1 MPLRDDLLTPI
12 PGDNP
17 AGANLRYDP
26 VTDKVKEARREDIDV
41 PQGDWKTA
49 LKAADHNAAIKLA
62 SEALAKRGK
71 DLQLAVWLVD
81 SHVRKEG
88 FALLAPGFR
97 FLHDLLD
104 QYWDTLYPLVE
115 DDDSEMRAAPL
126 DWLGSKLAEPLGFL
140 PIVNNKLSWL
150 AYKESRVVGYEAD
163 ADTNEK
169 QMAREARLG
178 EGKISAE
185 EFDEA
190 VDACPLSFLKD
201 TLEML
206 NEGLSEAEAL
216 SEYCDVKFGEFSP
229 SFLPVRNAIEEIAQT
244 VKVLIGKKAPE
255 DVDLPDAE
263 VQLSVKA
270 ARQRKEEPAE
280 ELEFQADSSE
290 ESYDSFSTSASSF
303 SGELSSVDDAT
314 RQLATICT
322 FLREQD
328 SEDPSPYLILRS
340 YAWGKLLAN
349 SPLIDQSSLEAPPS
363 EWRVNLKRAT
373 ADGDWDQVLAATEE
387 AMAQPGGRV
396 WLDLQRYT
404 VNALEQKGS
413 SAAARVVRDAL
424 RGFLEGLPDILDLT
438 LPDDTPAANAE
449 TRNWIENF
457 VRRQQGPPP
466 QAADASGEETPA
478 EESFSFD
485 DTPTDTSFDD
495 FSSSDSS
502 EPTPEP
508 EPEPELELPPV
519 EVDEVPPILIADDAP
534 PSDTSDEFQVALAA
548 VKEGRTVDGLSVIAS
563 LLATERSGRARF
575 RRRTQLAHLL
585 LAAGQP
591 KVAQPLLDHIA
602 TEIEDRRLEDWEEGE
617 ALAYPLHLL
626 LRCLSPSEEERRTQL
641 YGRVCKLDPVR
652 ALNWPM

>member
-17 AGANLRYDP
+17 AGVNLRYDP
-26 VTDKVKEARREDIDV
+26 VTDRIKEARREDIDA

-62 SEALAKRGK
+62 GEALAKRGK

-81 SHVRKEG
+81 SHIRKEG
-88 FALLAPGFR
+88 FVVLASGFR
-97 FLHDLLD
+97 FLHNLLE
-104 QYWDTLYPLVE
+104 QYWDNLYPLVE

-126 DWLGSKLAEPLGFL
+126 AWLGSKMAEPLGFL

-150 AYKESRVVGYEAD
+150 AYKESRLVGYQAD
-163 ADTNEK
+163 ADTGDK
-169 QMAREARLG
+169 QMAREARLN

-190 VDACPLSFLKD
+190 VGACSVSSLKD

-206 NEGLSEAEAL
+206 NEGLSEAETL
-216 SEYCDVKFGEFSP
+216 SEYCDVKFGGFSP

-244 VKVLIGKKAPE
+244 VKILIGKKAPE
-255 DVDLPDAE
+255 GVELPDAE
-263 VQLSVKA
+263 FQLDVKA
-270 ARQRKEEPAE
+270 ARQREDETAAEP
-280 ELEFQADSSE
+280 ELPSDSSE
-290 ESYDSFSTSASSF
+290 ESDSFSTPEPSF
-303 SGELSSVDDAT
+303 SGEISSLDDAT
-314 RQLATICT
+314 RQLASICK

-340 YAWGKLLAN
+340 YAWGKLLAH
-349 SPLIDQSSLEAPPS
+349 SPLIDNSALEAPPS
-363 EWRVNLKRAT
+363 EWRVGLKRAT

-387 AMAQPGGRV
+387 AVAQPGGRV

-413 SAAARVVRDAL
+413 PAAARVVRDAL
-424 RGFLEGLPDILDLT
+424 RGFLEGLPVILDLT
-438 LPDDTPAANAE
+438 LPDDTPAANAD
-449 TRNWIENF
+449 TRSWIANF
-457 VRRQQGPPP
+457 VLRQHGPPM
-466 QAADASGEETPA
+466 QAPNTSAEEAPA
-478 EESFSFD
+478 EESFTFD
-485 DTPTDTSFDD
+485 DAPADTSFDPL
-495 FSSSDSS
+495 SSSDSS

-508 EPEPELELPPV
+508 GSFAV
-519 EVDEVPPILIADDAP
+519 EVDQEPPIIGANDAP

-563 LLATERSGRARF
+563 LMATERSGRARF

-602 TEIEDRRLEDWEEGE
+602 TEIEDRHLEDWEESE

-641 YGRVCKLDPVR
+641 YGRICKLDPVR
-652 ALNWPM
+652 ALNWPL